1 MVFLP
6 EEAREKCLQSR
17 RDFYKIPR
25 PKVFLDW
32 DGGFL
37 VAECLFM
44 TALVLLVLVEL
55 YQLVVLG
62 LQYVRELENL
72 VEWTVLASAIVT
84 VWAEHMAMETNSP
97 NSAVVR
103 YCRHRL

>member
-1 MVFLP
+1 MN
-6 EEAREKCLQSR
+6 ER
-17 RDFYKIPR
+17 RDFYKTPG

-37 VAECLFM
+37 VAECLFL

-55 YQLVVLG
+55 YQLAVLG

-84 VWAEHMAMETNSP
+84 VWAEHMAMETDSP

-103 YCRHRL
+103 

>member
-17 RDFYKIPR
+17 MNERRDFYKTPG

-37 VAECLFM
+37 VAECLFL

-55 YQLVVLG
+55 YQLAVLG

-84 VWAEHMAMETNSP
+84 VWAEHMAMETDSP

-103 YCRHRL
+103 